1 MFMIVGFAVGYA
13 LGAKAGQEGLNQL
26 VKAWQDIQ
34 RSDEFAAL
42 IETGRGLISQVAHQ
56 VVEMGT
62 SEMKEMASR
71 RPRAA

>member
-1 MFMIVGFAVGYA
+1 MFVIVGFAVGYA

-34 RSDEFAAL
+34 RSDEFATL

-62 SEMKEMASR
+62 GEMKEMASR